1 MGQSEAKDHFWILYS
16 LVNLS
21 LEDIATRTSTC
32 PLAEKELGKLRYQ
45 RLNSSADT
53 ESMESLGDQKENKKR
68 TQSFVSVNCLH
79 IVDMY
84 HANNVLMRRA
94 ISFYNPN
101 Y

>member
-1 MGQSEAKDHFWILYS
+1 
-16 LVNLS
+16 
-21 LEDIATRTSTC
+21 
-32 PLAEKELGKLRYQ
+32 
-45 RLNSSADT
+45 
-53 ESMESLGDQKENKKR
+53 MESLGDQKENKKR
-68 TQSFVSVNCLH
+68 AQSFVSVNCLH